1 MDSKTK
7 KLALIGA
14 AVVVVGAGVTM
25 ALQAFNENLAPSA
38 WAASSNPVRSNA
50 RRTA

>member
-25 ALQAFNENLAPSA
+25 ALQKAAPSA